1 MKTQFYFYFYI
12 SQDVRENL
20 RLPFLLLLKTLFR
33 KKQGFV
39 SKNVTIIVKCLLP
52 LKSLNIIKRYIYIF
66 KEQSSLI
73 LFYLSF

>member
-1 MKTQFYFYFYI
+1 MKIQFYFYFYI